1 MKEQMDLGGGIFN
14 FFANTSLSWPK
25 CFKELIDNALDQN
38 GTNIVIR
45 IDSRR
50 KNLSVSI
57 EDNGGGCD
65 DLRRMVSPG
74 VHHRTATTIAGQYG
88 IGFTAAACWITQVGT
103 ATINTVKAGVR
114 RQATINYRQMMECGD
129 TSFEVQQRAVA
140 APTGMKIHFPMCGK
154 QLNDVNRLL
163 DELAFF
169 YAMRLQEGIR
179 IEAIYNGESR
189 VLKPNLGPKLR
200 DTVQVRG
207 ELYGKPFS
215 GWFGIIRDGEKASR
229 HGMSVFWGHRLMQT
243 TGDCCG
249 EFNTARVYGVLNLGI
264 EFQPNPLK
272 DGLADEDEWNE
283 LMDAVHAQILPV
295 LRQADAEAEDFEW
308 SSLCSDIEMEMNDAV
323 KGRRDQKEA
332 GDEGAVEPA
341 ETDKRHKRF
350 TKTQSGEAA
359 EALSKAGKWRIR
371 VHHVAGNEVIVRHE
385 IRNKELHIFVD
396 KEHPWFAGIDEQLRR
411 RGRVESVICHEIA
424 RAASSD
430 DYRKLPLL
438 AMIHRAGD
446 MNEDPV
452 AVYMTAVASQA
463 RGFVNTHA

>member
-1 MKEQMDLGGGIFN
+1 MKEKMDLGGGIFN

-25 CFKELIDNALDQN
+25 CFKELIDNSLDQN
-38 GTNIVIR
+38 GSEIVIR

-50 KNLSVSI
+50 KNLSVSV

-74 VHHRTATTIAGQYG
+74 VHHRTDTTVAGQYG

-114 RQATINYRQMMECGD
+114 RQATINYRQMMEDGD
-129 TSFEVQQRAVA
+129 TSFDVQQRPVA
-140 APTGMKIHFPMCGK
+140 SATGMKIHFPMCGK

-163 DELAFF
+163 DELSFF

-189 VLKPNLGPKLR
+189 ILKPNLGPKLR
-200 DTVQVRG
+200 DTVKVDG

-215 GWFGIIRDGEKASR
+215 GWFGIICDGEKSTR

-283 LMDAVHAQILPV
+283 LMAAVYEQIKPV
-295 LRQADAEAEDFEW
+295 LEQADAEAEDFEW
-308 SSLCSDIEMEMNDAV
+308 SSLCSDIEMDMNDAV
-323 KGRRDQKEA
+323 KGRRESKDYP
-332 GDEGAVEPA
+332 DEGAVEPA
-341 ETDKRHKRF
+341 NSGKRHRKF
-350 TKTQSGEAA
+350 SKTQTGEAA
-359 EALSKAGKWRIR
+359 EALSKAGRWKIR

-396 KEHPWFAGIDEQLRR
+396 KEHQWFSDCEPLRR

-452 AVYMTAVASQA
+452 AVYMTAVAAQA
-463 RGFVNTHA
+463 RGFANA

>member
-1 MKEQMDLGGGIFN
+1 MKEKMDLGGGIFN

-25 CFKELIDNALDQN
+25 CFKELIDNSLDQN
-38 GTNIVIR
+38 GTEIVIR

-50 KNLSVSI
+50 KNLSVSV

-74 VHHRTATTIAGQYG
+74 VHHRTDTTVAGQYG

-114 RQATINYRQMMECGD
+114 RQATINYRQMMEDGD
-129 TSFEVQQRAVA
+129 TSFEVQQRPVA
-140 APTGMKIHFPMCGK
+140 SATGMKIHFPMCGK

-163 DELAFF
+163 DELSFF

-189 VLKPNLGPKLR
+189 ILKPNLGPKLR
-200 DTVQVRG
+200 DTVKVSG
-207 ELYGKPFS
+207 ELYGKSFS
-215 GWFGIIRDGEKASR
+215 GWFGIICDGEKATR

-272 DGLADEDEWNE
+272 DRLADEDEWNE
-283 LMDAVHAQILPV
+283 LMTLVYEQIKPV
-295 LRQADAEAEDFEW
+295 LQQADAEAEDFEW
-308 SSLCSDIEMEMNDAV
+308 TSLVSDIEMDMNDAV
-323 KGRRDQKEA
+323 KGRRDPRDDS
-332 GDEGAVEPA
+332 DEGTAEPA
-341 ETDKRHKRF
+341 NTGKRHRKF
-350 TKTQSGEAA
+350 SKTQNGEAS
-359 EALSKAGKWRIR
+359 EALSKAGKWKIR

-396 KEHPWFAGIDEQLRR
+396 KEHSWFSDCEPLRR

-452 AVYMTAVASQA
+452 AVYMTAVAAQA
-463 RGFVNTHA
+463 RGFANA

>member
-1 MKEQMDLGGGIFN
+1 MKEKMDLGGGIFN

-25 CFKELIDNALDQN
+25 CFKELIDNSLDQN
-38 GTNIVIR
+38 GNEICIR

-65 DLRRMVSPG
+65 DLSRMVSPG
-74 VHHRTATTIAGQYG
+74 VHHRTSTTVAGQYG

-103 ATINTVKAGVR
+103 ATISTVKAGVR
-114 RQATINYRQMMECGD
+114 RQSTINYRQMMEDGD
-129 TSFEVQQRAVA
+129 TSFEVQQRPVA
-140 APTGMKIHFPMCGK
+140 SATGMKIHFPMCGK

-163 DELAFF
+163 NELSFF
-169 YAMRLQEGIR
+169 YAMRLKEGIR

-189 VLKPNLGPKLR
+189 NLKPNLGPKLR
-200 DTVQVRG
+200 DIVKVGG
-207 ELYGKPFS
+207 ELYGKPFT
-215 GWFGIIRDGEKASR
+215 GWFGIICDGEKATR

-272 DGLADEDEWNE
+272 DGLADEDEWDE
-283 LMDAVHAQILPV
+283 LMASVYEQIKTV
-295 LRQADAEAEDFEW
+295 LKQADAEAEDFEW
-308 SSLCSDIEMEMNDAV
+308 SSLCSDIEMDMNDAV
-323 KGRRDQKEA
+323 KGRRESKDEP
-332 GDEGAVEPA
+332 DEGAVEPA
-341 ETDKRHKRF
+341 NSGKRHRKF
-350 TKTQSGEAA
+350 SKTQSGEAA
-359 EALSKAGKWRIR
+359 EALSRAGRWKIR
-371 VHHVAGNEVIVRHE
+371 VHHVVGNEVIVRHE

-396 KEHPWFAGIDEQLRR
+396 KEHQWFTDCEPLRR
-411 RGRVESVICHEIA
+411 RGRVESIICHEIA

-452 AVYMTAVASQA
+452 AVYMTEVAAQA
-463 RGFVNTHA
+463 RGFANA

>member
-1 MKEQMDLGGGIFN
+1 MKEKMDLGGGIFN

-25 CFKELIDNALDQN
+25 CFKELIDNSLDQN
-38 GTNIVIR
+38 ANEIVIR

-50 KNLSVSI
+50 KNLSVSV

-74 VHHRTATTIAGQYG
+74 VHHRTETTVAGQYG
-88 IGFTAAACWITQVGT
+88 IGFTAAACWVTQVGT

-114 RQATINYRQMMECGD
+114 RQATINYRQMMADGD
-129 TSFEVQQRAVA
+129 TSFDVIPKAVA
-140 APTGMKIHFPMCGK
+140 SSTGMKIHFPMCGK

-163 DELAFF
+163 DELSFF

-179 IEAIYNGESR
+179 IEAVHNGESR
-189 VLKPNLGPKLR
+189 ILKPNLGPKLR
-200 DTVQVRG
+200 DTVKVDG

-215 GWFGIIRDGEKASR
+215 GWFGIICDGEKATR

-272 DGLADEDEWNE
+272 DGLADDDEWNE
-283 LMDAVHAQILPV
+283 LMAAVNEQIKPV
-295 LRQADAEAEDFEW
+295 LEQADAEAEDFEW
-308 SSLCSDIEMEMNDAV
+308 SSLCSDIELDMNDAV
-323 KGRRDQKEA
+323 KGRRESKDDA
-332 GDEGAVEPA
+332 DEGTVEPA
-341 ETDKRHKRF
+341 NTGKRHRKF
-350 TKTQSGEAA
+350 SKTQSGEAA
-359 EALSKAGKWRIR
+359 EALSKAGRWKIR

-396 KEHPWFAGIDEQLRR
+396 KEHQWFSDCEPLRR

-463 RGFVNTHA
+463 RGFANA

>member
-1 MKEQMDLGGGIFN
+1 MKEKMDLGGGIFN
-14 FFANTSLSWPK
+14 MFASTGLSWPK
-25 CFKELIDNALDQN
+25 CFKELIDNSLDQN
-38 GTNIVIR
+38 ASQIVIR

-50 KNLSVSI
+50 KNLSVII

-65 DLRRMVSPG
+65 DICRMVSPG
-74 VHHRTATTIAGQYG
+74 VHHRTSTTVAGQYG

-114 RQATINYRQMMECGD
+114 RQATINYKQMMEDGD
-129 TSFEVQQRAVA
+129 TSFEVQPLAIA
-140 APTGMKIHFPMCGK
+140 SATGMKIHFPKCGK

-163 DELAFF
+163 DELSFF

-179 IEAIYNGESR
+179 IETVYNGEIR

-200 DTVQVRG
+200 DSVKVTG
-207 ELYGKPFS
+207 ELHGKPFS
-215 GWFGIIRDGEKASR
+215 GWFGIICDGERATR

-272 DGLADEDEWNE
+272 DGLADEEEWNE
-283 LMDAVHAQILPV
+283 LMESVHQQIRPV
-295 LRQADAEAEDFEW
+295 LEQADAEAEDFEW
-308 SSLCSDIEMEMNDAV
+308 SSLCSDIEMGMNDAV
-323 KGRRDQKEA
+323 KGRRESRDD
-332 GDEGAVEPA
+332 GDDGAVEPA
-341 ETDKRHKRF
+341 NSGKRHRKF
-350 TKTQSGEAA
+350 SKTQSGEAA
-359 EALSKAGKWRIR
+359 EALSKAGRWKIR

-396 KEHPWFAGIDEQLRR
+396 KEHQWFSECEPLRR

-452 AVYMTAVASQA
+452 AVYMTAVAAQA
-463 RGFVNTHA
+463 RGFSNA

>member
-1 MKEQMDLGGGIFN
+1 MKEKMDLGGGIFN
-14 FFANTSLSWPK
+14 FFANYSVSWPK
-25 CFKELIDNALDQN
+25 CFKELIDNSLDQN
-38 GTNIVIR
+38 GNEIVIR

-50 KNLSVSI
+50 KNLSVSV

-74 VHHRTATTIAGQYG
+74 VHHRTDTTVAGQYG

-114 RQATINYRQMMECGD
+114 RQATINYRQMMEDGD
-129 TSFEVQQRAVA
+129 TSFEVQQRPVA
-140 APTGMKIHFPMCGK
+140 SATGMKIHFPMCGK

-163 DELAFF
+163 DELSFF

-189 VLKPNLGPKLR
+189 ILKPNLGPKLR
-200 DTVQVRG
+200 DTIKVNG
-207 ELYGKPFS
+207 ELYGKHFS
-215 GWFGIIRDGEKASR
+215 GWFGIICDGEKASR

-249 EFNTARVYGVLNLGI
+249 QFNTARVYGVLNLGI

-283 LMDAVHAQILPV
+283 LMAAVYEQIKPV
-295 LRQADAEAEDFEW
+295 LEQADAEAEDFEW
-308 SSLCSDIEMEMNDAV
+308 SSLCSDIEMDMNDAV
-323 KGRRDQKEA
+323 KGRRESKDES
-332 GDEGAVEPA
+332 DEGAVEPA
-341 ETDKRHKRF
+341 SSGKRHRKF
-350 TKTQSGEAA
+350 SKTQSGGAA
-359 EALSKAGKWRIR
+359 EALSKAGRWKIR

-396 KEHPWFAGIDEQLRR
+396 KEHQWFSDCEPLRR

-430 DYRKLPLL
+430 DYNKLPLL
-438 AMIHRAGD
+438 AMIHRAGN

-452 AVYMTAVASQA
+452 AVYMTAVAAQA
-463 RGFVNTHA
+463 RGFANA

>member
-1 MKEQMDLGGGIFN
+1 MKEKMDLGGGIFN

-25 CFKELIDNALDQN
+25 CFKELIDNSLDQN
-38 GTNIVIR
+38 GNEIVIR

-50 KNLSVSI
+50 KNLSVSV

-74 VHHRTATTIAGQYG
+74 VHYRTDTTLAGQYG

-114 RQATINYRQMMECGD
+114 RRAVINYRQMMADGD
-129 TSFEVQQRAVA
+129 TSFEVDDRPVA
-140 APTGMKIHFPMCGK
+140 STTGMKIHFPMCGK

-163 DELAFF
+163 DELSFF
-169 YAMRLQEGIR
+169 YAMRLQQGIR

-189 VLKPNLGPKLR
+189 ILKPNLGPKLR
-200 DTVQVRG
+200 DTVKVDG
-207 ELYGKPFS
+207 ELYGKPYS
-215 GWFGIIRDGEKASR
+215 GWFGIICDGEKSTR

-272 DGLADEDEWNE
+272 DGLTDEDEWNE
-283 LMDAVHAQILPV
+283 LMNAVYEQIRPV
-295 LRQADAEAEDFEW
+295 LEQADAEAEDFEW
-308 SSLCSDIEMEMNDAV
+308 SSLCSDIEMDMNDAV
-323 KGRRDQKEA
+323 KGRREPKDDSE
-332 GDEGAVEPA
+332 EGAVEPA
-341 ETDKRHKRF
+341 NSGKRHRKF
-350 TKTQSGEAA
+350 SKTQSGEAA
-359 EALSKAGKWRIR
+359 EALSKAGRWKIR

-385 IRNKELHIFVD
+385 IRNKQLHIFVD
-396 KEHPWFAGIDEQLRR
+396 REHQWFSDCEPLRR

-452 AVYMTAVASQA
+452 AVYMTAVAAQA
-463 RGFVNTHA
+463 RGFANA

>member
-1 MKEQMDLGGGIFN
+1 MKEKMDLGGGIFN

-25 CFKELIDNALDQN
+25 CFKELIDNSLDQN
-38 GTNIVIR
+38 GNEIVIR
-45 IDSRR
+45 IDNRR
-50 KNLSVSI
+50 KNLSVSV

-74 VHHRTATTIAGQYG
+74 VHHRTDTTVAGQYG
-88 IGFTAAACWITQVGT
+88 IGFTASACWITQVGT

-114 RQATINYRQMMECGD
+114 RQATINYRQMMEDGD
-129 TSFEVQQRAVA
+129 TSFDVQQRPVA
-140 APTGMKIHFPMCGK
+140 SATGMKIHFPMCGK
-154 QLNDVNRLL
+154 QLNDVNRLI
-163 DELAFF
+163 DELSFF
-169 YAMRLQEGIR
+169 YAIRLQEGIR
-179 IEAIYNGESR
+179 IEAVYNGESR
-189 VLKPNLGPKLR
+189 ILKPNLGPRLR
-200 DTVQVRG
+200 DTVEVHG

-215 GWFGIIRDGEKASR
+215 GWFGIICDGEKATR

-249 EFNTARVYGVLNLGI
+249 EFNTARVYGVLNIGI

-283 LMDAVHAQILPV
+283 LMAAVYEQIKPV
-295 LRQADAEAEDFEW
+295 LEQADAEAEDFEW
-308 SSLCSDIEMEMNDAV
+308 SSLCSDIEMDMNDAV
-323 KGRRDQKEA
+323 KGRRECKDDPDQ
-332 GDEGAVEPA
+332 GTVEPGSSC
-341 ETDKRHKRF
+341 KRHRKF
-350 TKTQSGEAA
+350 SKTQSGDAA
-359 EALSKAGKWRIR
+359 EALSKAGRWKIR
-371 VHHVAGNEVIVRHE
+371 VHHVSGNEVIVRHE

-396 KEHPWFAGIDEQLRR
+396 KDHQWFSDCEPLRR

-452 AVYMTAVASQA
+452 AIYMTAVAAQA
-463 RGFVNTHA
+463 RGFANA

>member
-1 MKEQMDLGGGIFN
+1 MKEKMDLGGGIFN

-25 CFKELIDNALDQN
+25 CFKELIDNSLDQ
-38 GTNIVIR
+38 GGSNIVIR
-45 IDSRR
+45 IVSRR
-50 KNLSVSI
+50 KKMSVSI

-74 VHHRTATTIAGQYG
+74 VHHKTDTTVAGQYG

-103 ATINTVKAGVR
+103 ATIQTVKAGVL
-114 RQATINYRQMMECGD
+114 RQATINYRQMMDDGD
-129 TSFEVQQRAVA
+129 TSFEVQQRHVA
-140 APTGMKIHFPMCGK
+140 ATSGMKINFPMCGK
-154 QLNDVNRLL
+154 QLNDVTRLL
-163 DELAFF
+163 DELSFF
-169 YAMRLQEGIR
+169 YAMRLQEGVR

-189 VLKPNLGPKLR
+189 ILKPNLGPKLR
-200 DTVQVRG
+200 DTVKVDG

-215 GWFGIIRDGEKASR
+215 GWFGIICDGEKATR

-283 LMDAVHAQILPV
+283 LMAAVYEQIKPV
-295 LRQADAEAEDFEW
+295 LEQADAEAEDFEW
-308 SSLCSDIEMEMNDAV
+308 SSLCSDIELDMNDAV
-323 KGRRDQKEA
+323 KGRRESKDDA
-332 GDEGAVEPA
+332 DEGTVEPA
-341 ETDKRHKRF
+341 NTGKRHRKF
-350 TKTQSGEAA
+350 SKTQSGEAA
-359 EALSKAGKWRIR
+359 EALSKAGRWKIR

-396 KEHPWFAGIDEQLRR
+396 KEHQWFSDCEPLRR

-463 RGFVNTHA
+463 RGFASA

>member
-1 MKEQMDLGGGIFN
+1 MKEKMDLGGGIFN

-25 CFKELIDNALDQN
+25 CFKELIDNSLDQN
-38 GTNIVIR
+38 ANEIVIR

-50 KNLSVSI
+50 KNLSVSV

-74 VHHRTATTIAGQYG
+74 VHHRTDTTVAGQYG

-114 RQATINYRQMMECGD
+114 RQATINYRQMMADGD
-129 TSFEVQQRAVA
+129 TSFEVIPKAVA
-140 APTGMKIHFPMCGK
+140 SSTGMKIHFPMCGK

-163 DELAFF
+163 DELSFF

-189 VLKPNLGPKLR
+189 ILKPNLGPKLR
-200 DTVQVRG
+200 DTIKVNG

-215 GWFGIIRDGEKASR
+215 GWFGIICDGEKASR

-283 LMDAVHAQILPV
+283 LMAAVYEQIKPV
-295 LRQADAEAEDFEW
+295 LEQADAEAEDFEW
-308 SSLCSDIEMEMNDAV
+308 SSLCSDIEMDMNDAV
-323 KGRRDQKEA
+323 KGRRESKDES
-332 GDEGAVEPA
+332 DEGVVEPA
-341 ETDKRHKRF
+341 NSGKRHRKF
-350 TKTQSGEAA
+350 SKTQSGEAA
-359 EALSKAGKWRIR
+359 EALSKAGRWKIR

-396 KEHPWFAGIDEQLRR
+396 KEHQWFSDCEPLRR

-452 AVYMTAVASQA
+452 AVYMTAVAAQA
-463 RGFVNTHA
+463 RGFANA

>member
-1 MKEQMDLGGGIFN
+1 MKEHMDLGGGVFN
-14 FFANTSLSWPK
+14 FFASTRLSWPK
-25 CFKELIDNALDQN
+25 CFKELVDNSLDQN
-38 GTNIVIR
+38 ANGIVIR

-65 DLRRMVSPG
+65 DIRRMVSPG
-74 VHHRTATTIAGQYG
+74 VHHRTATTVAGQFG

-103 ATINTVKAGVR
+103 ATISTVKAGVR
-114 RQATINYRQMMECGD
+114 RQATLNYREMMECGD

-140 APTGMKIHFPMCGK
+140 SGTGMKIHFPMCGK
-154 QLNDVNRLL
+154 ELRDVGQLL
-163 DELAFF
+163 DELSFF
-169 YAMRLQEGIR
+169 YAIRLDEGVR
-179 IEAIYNGESR
+179 IEVFHNGEHR
-189 VLKPNLGPKLR
+189 LLKPNLGPKLR
-200 DTVQVRG
+200 DTVKVSG
-207 ELYGKPFS
+207 ELHGKPFI
-215 GWFGIIRDGEKASR
+215 GWFGIVCDGERSTR

-272 DGLADEDEWNE
+272 DGLADDEEWNE
-283 LMDAVHAQILPV
+283 LMAAVYEQIKPV
-295 LRQADAEAEDFEW
+295 LNQADAEAEDFEW
-308 SSLCSDIEMEMNDAV
+308 SSLCSDIEMDMNDAV
-323 KGRRDQKEA
+323 KGRREPNDDPKEITVKPV
-332 GDEGAVEPA
+332 GSG
-341 ETDKRHKRF
+341 KRHRKF
-350 TKTQSGEAA
+350 SKTQSGDAA
-359 EALSKAGKWRIR
+359 EALSKAGQWKIR

-396 KEHPWFAGIDEQLRR
+396 KEHQWFSDCEPLRR

-430 DYRKLPLL
+430 DYKKLPLL

-452 AVYMTAVASQA
+452 AVYMTAVAAQA
-463 RGFVNTHA
+463 RGFANT